1 MDCRLVSSTEYEGN
15 QEKMKRTSTASIIAV
30 FQKDAKSELRS
41 RYAISAV
48 MLFILTTTTILLIGT
63 KGEDIRTGLASG
75 LIWVVMFFSS
85 MMGLSRAFVSE
96 EERGTGFLL
105 QLSVSSAS
113 VYFGKLIY
121 NILLSLLL
129 NTLAVLLF
137 FLLITNMEIKFFDI
151 FFLSH
156 IFGSIGI
163 AAASTIISAIIARAN
178 TKGALFPVLSFPI
191 LLPLVFIGIDAT
203 RIALDGADLAGNSW
217 NNIQLMIAYCGV
229 IISMS
234 YILFDMVWRD

>member
-1 MDCRLVSSTEYEGN
+1 
-15 QEKMKRTSTASIIAV
+15 MKRTTITSVLAV
-30 FQKDAKSELRS
+30 LEKDAKSELRS

-48 MLFILTTTTILLIGT
+48 LLFILTTITILLIGT
-63 KGEDIRTGLASG
+63 KGEDIQSGMAAGL
-75 LIWVVMFFSS
+75 LWVIMFFSS

-113 VYFGKLIY
+113 IYFGKLIY

-129 NTLAVLLF
+129 NTVAVLLF
-137 FLLITNMEIKFFDI
+137 FLFITNMPIEYFGI
-151 FFLSH
+151 FLTAH

-163 AAASTIISAIIARAN
+163 AAASTIISAIIAKAN

-191 LLPLVFIGIDAT
+191 ILPFFTFCPLRT
-203 RIALDGADLAGNSW
+203 L
-217 NNIQLMIAYCGV
+217 Y
-229 IISMS
+229 
-234 YILFDMVWRD
+234 LFM